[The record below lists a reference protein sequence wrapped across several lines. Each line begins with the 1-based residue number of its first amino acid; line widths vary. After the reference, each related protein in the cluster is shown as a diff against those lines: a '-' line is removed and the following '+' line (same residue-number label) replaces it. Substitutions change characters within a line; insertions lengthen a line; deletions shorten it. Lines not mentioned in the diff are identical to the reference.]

1 MGSIRPFVTVN
12 AFDPEMTQAM
22 SAAMDSAWQQL
33 AASGRVETMPYRA
46 SVTKERMATA
56 ILHEARKGVPDAQKF
71 VAAAMMV
78 ILSEARFPAA
88 QGHLPPVRSSELRP

>member
-1 MGSIRPFVTVN
+1 MGSFLPFVAIN

-33 AASGRVETMPYRA
+33 AASGRVETMPFRA
-46 SVTKERMATA
+46 SVTKERMASA
-56 ILHEARKGVPDAQKF
+56 VLQEARKGITDPQKL

-88 QGHLPPVRSSELRP
+88 QGNLPPVRSSELRP